1 MDASSEPDVVPAEP
15 ARYAL
20 LGFPTGHSL
29 SPPMQAAA
37 FAASGLGAVYEAI
50 DVEPGG
56 LGGALERL
64 HARGYA
70 GLNLT
75 APLKERALRFAASVT
90 PEGARL
96 GSVNTMKRERGGWA
110 AHATDGL
117 GFEAWARGAALP
129 FRGARVALLGA
140 GGAARAIAP
149 YLASLGAATV
159 VIVARDAA
167 RAADVIAAAADAPG
181 GAAWSAAPWEAGPAI
196 EAPGDRGP
204 FGAIIR
210 SLSVTEPVPGEEAWW
225 RGVAPGGIAIDL
237 NYGPRAGVSRRR
249 AEARGLRFED
259 GRGMLLHQGAL
270 SYAYWTG
277 RPAPLEAMR
286 RALEA
291 ALA

>member
-1 MDASSEPDVVPAEP
+1 
-15 ARYAL
+15 
-20 LGFPTGHSL
+20 
-29 SPPMQAAA
+29 MQAAA
-37 FAASGLGAVYEAI
+37 FASAGLHAVYEAI

-56 LGGALERL
+56 LGDALARL

-75 APLKERALRFAASVT
+75 APLKERALRFAGSVT

-96 GSVNTMKRERGGWA
+96 GSVNTLKREGGGWA

-117 GFEAWARGAALP
+117 GFEAWALEASLP

-149 YLASLGAATV
+149 YLASLGAATIV
-159 VIVARDAA
+159 VVGRDAA
-167 RAADVIAAAADAPG
+167 RVADVIDGAADAPG
-181 GAAWSAAPWEAGPAI
+181 GAAWSPGSWQAGPD
-196 EAPGDRGP
+196 E
-204 FGAIIR
+204 GAGGGIGAFDLIVR
-210 SLSVTEPVPGEEAWW
+210 SLSAPDPVSGEEPWW
-225 RGVAPGGIAIDL
+225 RAVAPGGTVVDL
-237 NYGPRAGVSRRR
+237 NYGPRAGTSRQR
-249 AEARGLRFED
+249 AAALGLRFED

-270 SYAYWTG
+270 AFTYWTG

-291 ALA
+291 ALN